1 MSKLIGNQE
10 FDGNVFIKGINGYTG
25 NNPLSG
31 VNDFTTFMN
40 ETPFNAGDGTNSAEQ
55 KGGNLTV
62 FGTNAVVEGGST
74 NKATDM
80 GITSASTDNEI
91 ITEWN
96 ENKFTLGKGGSSHAE
111 GVNGLALGENSH
123 AEGNSTQATGI
134 NSHAEGLETIASGP
148 FASHAEGE
156 ATVASGE
163 DSHAEG
169 WLSKSTGKFTHAEGV
184 ATISDAVSSH
194 AEGYGS
200 TTKGGEDSI
209 GAHAE
214 GVHGYKVR
222 LQRTGSKTYTNL
234 TDGVTIR
241 VGDRDVTSHG
251 LVTNVNG
258 TTITFNKD
266 IFTGS
271 PKNRVLTFSD
281 SSNNDKSGA
290 FKRAAHAEGECTFAN
305 GPASHAE
312 GYFTKVDVAT
322 TNRTMTGAHAEGYE
336 TFAGEWASHSEGFNC
351 QVNGMA
357 TENDLTPDGDYYNAQ
372 MGHAEGNA
380 TIAKGNAAHSEGRLT
395 FAYGDNAHAEGD
407 SCIAGDNA
415 HAEGIETYAGF
426 STNGISVWG
435 YDTEYPVGTQVL
447 HNDGHT
453 DSDYV
458 YTAKRGDNLDIVPT
472 DNPDYWRKEEG
483 QHAEGIKTLASAR
496 ASHAEGEET
505 VASSEDSHAEGKS
518 TQATGV
524 NSHAEGLETVA
535 SGEDSHAEGKSTQA
549 IGVNSHAEGLET
561 IASGPFASH
570 AEGEA
575 TVASGEDS
583 HAEGWLSESTG
594 KFTHAEG
601 CDTTA
606 SGDYSHAE
614 GVGGKSNS
622 YGAHAE
628 GIHGYKVKL
637 KRTASKTYT
646 NQSAGVTVN
655 VGDIDTESHSK
666 VTEVNGTTV
675 KFSKDIFSSGTQNR
689 VLTFNDNSLN
699 TQSGAFNRAAHAEGE
714 CTFANGPASHAEG
727 YFTRVDVATANRTMT
742 GAHAE
747 GYETFAG
754 EWASH
759 SEGFNCQVNGMAT
772 ENDLTPD
779 GDYYNAQMGHAE
791 GNATIAKG
799 NAAHSEGRLTF
810 AYGDNA
816 HAEGDSCIAGDN
828 AHAEGI
834 ETYAGFSTN
843 GISVWNTGITYGIGE
858 QVLHNDGHTDSDYVY
873 TSLQNDNVDKTPTDN
888 PDYWRKEEGQHT
900 EGIKTLASARA
911 SHAEGEYSGNEI
923 VAIKEI
929 FSDTIVAA
937 ATESTSYSS
946 TTYTNVTEKYVIGA
960 KLIKLNGVN
969 VESSGITVT
978 TAWTGAWFRVSE
990 KLGIGNRGRADVEFA
1005 VYSISTEHGALGHGS
1020 HTEGIDTI
1028 ARNIGEHAEGYNNAS
1043 HYNEDSEFGNSGNTI
1058 HSVGIGG
1065 TGISKNA
1072 FEIMQNGLMFVY
1084 GVGGYDGTNIDTTS
1098 TGNSLQ
1104 AVLKSIGITIDDT
1117 LFGW

>member
-62 FGTNAVVEGGST
+62 FGTNAVGEGSST
-74 NKATDM
+74 NKATDY

-96 ENKFTLGKGGSSHAE
+96 ENKFTLGKGGSSHVE

-134 NSHAEGLETIASGP
+134 NSHAEGLKTIASGP

-169 WLSKSTGKFTHAEGV
+169 WLSKSTGRFTHAEGV
-184 ATISDAVSSH
+184 ATISDAVGSH
-194 AEGYGS
+194 TEGYGS

-234 TDGVTIR
+234 TDDVTIR
-241 VGDRDVTSHG
+241 VGDRDVFSHG

-266 IFTGS
+266 IFTGE
-271 PKNRVLTFSD
+271 PKNRVLTFSN

-305 GPASHAE
+305 GLASHAE
-312 GYFTKVDVAT
+312 GYFTRVDVAT
-322 TNRTMTGAHAEGYE
+322 TNRTTTGAHAEGYE

-351 QVNGMA
+351 QVDGMA
-357 TENDLTPDGDYYNAQ
+357 TENNLTPDGDYYNAQ
-372 MGHAEGNA
+372 MGHAEGN
-380 TIAKGNAAHSEGRLT
+380 S
-395 FAYGDNAHAEGD
+395 
-407 SCIAGDNA
+407 
-415 HAEGIETYAGF
+415 
-426 STNGISVWG
+426 
-435 YDTEYPVGTQVL
+435 
-447 HNDGHT
+447 
-453 DSDYV
+453 
-458 YTAKRGDNLDIVPT
+458 
-472 DNPDYWRKEEG
+472 
-483 QHAEGIKTLASAR
+483 
-496 ASHAEGEET
+496 
-505 VASSEDSHAEGKS
+505 
-518 TQATGV
+518 
-524 NSHAEGLETVA
+524 
-535 SGEDSHAEGKSTQA
+535 
-549 IGVNSHAEGLET
+549 
-561 IASGPFASH
+561 
-570 AEGEA
+570 
-575 TVASGEDS
+575 
-583 HAEGWLSESTG
+583 
-594 KFTHAEG
+594 
-601 CDTTA
+601 
-606 SGDYSHAE
+606 
-614 GVGGKSNS
+614 
-622 YGAHAE
+622 
-628 GIHGYKVKL
+628 
-637 KRTASKTYT
+637 
-646 NQSAGVTVN
+646 
-655 VGDIDTESHSK
+655 
-666 VTEVNGTTV
+666 
-675 KFSKDIFSSGTQNR
+675 
-689 VLTFNDNSLN
+689 
-699 TQSGAFNRAAHAEGE
+699 
-714 CTFANGPASHAEG
+714 
-727 YFTRVDVATANRTMT
+727 
-742 GAHAE
+742 
-747 GYETFAG
+747 
-754 EWASH
+754 
-759 SEGFNCQVNGMAT
+759 
-772 ENDLTPD
+772 
-779 GDYYNAQMGHAE
+779 
-791 GNATIAKG
+791 TIAKG

-858 QVLHNDGHTDSDYVY
+858 QALHNDGHTDSDYVY

-923 VAIKEI
+923 IAIREI

-937 ATESTSYSS
+937 STESTLYSS
-946 TTYTNVTEKYVIGA
+946 TTYTNVTKKYVIGA
-960 KLIKLNGVN
+960 KLIKINGVN

-978 TAWTGAWFRVSE
+978 TAWTGAWFRISE
-990 KLGIGNRGRADVEFA
+990 KLGIGNKGRADVEFA
-1005 VYSISTEHGALGHGS
+1005 IDTISTEHGALGHGS

-1028 ARNIGEHAEGYNNAS
+1028 AHNIGEHAEGYNNAS
-1043 HYNEDSEFGNSGNTI
+1043 HYNEGSEFGNSGNTI

-1104 AVLKSIGITIDDT
+1104 AVLKSIGVTIDDT